1 MIISKNLKVLSLF
14 ICISLM
20 SGCVPGKGWMSV
32 VKAPP
37 DLLSV
42 RKVTVVVKNGG
53 EATSSEEGA
62 VQDAIIQKLNATGR
76 FNQIEATGKDSKSKT
91 GNGLL
96 VEVKIIGIKRVDR
109 GMRTST
115 AAFAGR
121 GWIQLLV
128 RLIDDNSRQ
137 VLGEAMIEGFSSSGS
152 IFAGTTEDAIRE
164 AAAKVVEFVVGGG

>member
-42 RKVTVVVKNGG
+42 RKVAVVVENSC
-53 EATSSEEGA
+53 EATPSEEGA

-76 FNQIEATGKDSKSKT
+76 FNHIETTSKISE
-91 GNGLL
+91 GVPENVL
-96 VEVKIIGIKRVDR
+96 VIESKIIGIKRVNR
-109 GMRTST
+109 MMSG
-115 AAFAGR
+115 AFGGR

-128 RLIDDNSRQ
+128 RLIDKNSGQ
-137 VLGEAMIEGFSSSGS
+137 VLGEALIEGFSS
-152 IFAGTTEDAIRE
+152 AGNAYAGNEKDAIRE